1 MNAPQPPYGQPQ
13 FPPPGQGQGRGQGQ
27 PGYGPGPG
35 TPPGYGPGPG
45 TPPGYPPGPGG
56 QPGHGHAPGVP
67 QGYGQPPRP
76 AYQPGPAP
84 QAPQQASYQ
93 QPPAQAPH
101 QQGAPGGAQGLSL
114 NTVFF
119 PLAWIFFLIKPK
131 IEIDGHQYPN
141 AVWGVNNIPLP
152 PGQHHVHVHAPYLI
166 PTRVGP
172 VDTTI
177 NVVPNQV
184 VQLEYKLPVFIFSK
198 GAIGP
203 APQPYN
209 GVGAAI
215 ALFVV
220 PFVLLLILIFLPLL
234 FI

>member
-141 AVWGVNNIPLP
+141 AVWGGNNIPLP

>member
-13 FPPPGQGQGRGQGQ
+13 YPPPGQGQGRGGGQ

-45 TPPGYPPGPGG
+45 TPPGYRPQGPGG
-56 QPGHGHAPGVP
+56 QPGHGPVPGAP

-84 QAPQQASYQ
+84 QTPQQAAYQ
-93 QPPAQAPH
+93 QPPQ

-114 NTVFF
+114 NTMFF

-166 PTRVGP
+166 PTKVGP

-177 NVVPNQV
+177 NVAPNQV
-184 VQLEYKLPVFIFSK
+184 VQLEYKLPVFIFSQ

-203 APQPYN
+203 SPQPYN
-209 GVGAAI
+209 GVGAAV
-215 ALFVV
+215 ALFVI
-220 PFVLLLILIFLPLL
+220 PFVLVFLLILLPLL

>member
-13 FPPPGQGQGRGQGQ
+13 YPPPGQGRGGGQ

-45 TPPGYPPGPGG
+45 TPPGYRPQGPGG
-56 QPGHGHAPGVP
+56 QPGHGPVPGAP

-84 QAPQQASYQ
+84 QAPQQAAYQ
-93 QPPAQAPH
+93 QPPQ

-114 NTVFF
+114 NTMFF

-131 IEIDGHQYPN
+131 VEIDGHQYPN

-166 PTRVGP
+166 PTKVGP

-177 NVVPNQV
+177 NVAPNQV
-184 VQLEYKLPVFIFSK
+184 VQLEYKLPVFIFSQ

-203 APQPYN
+203 SPQPYN
-209 GVGAAI
+209 GVGAAV
-215 ALFVV
+215 ALFVI
-220 PFVLLLILIFLPLL
+220 PFVLVFLLILLPLL